1 MSVIHKKCYEGLKS
15 MTINFFSTLK
25 QSQQLQSN
33 ILTEKLNM
41 YQNSYT
47 NLQSEC
53 TKKNEEADSRER
65 ELKNRIYMLE
75 FKSKDTNE

>member
-15 MTINFFSTLK
+15 MAINFFSTLK

-47 NLQSEC
+47 SLQSAC
-53 TKKNEEADSRER
+53 TKKNDEADTRER
-65 ELKNRIYMLE
+65 
-75 FKSKDTNE
+75 

>member
-1 MSVIHKKCYEGLKS
+1 MSVIHKKCYEGLKG
-15 MTINFFSTLK
+15 MAINFFSTLK

-47 NLQSEC
+47 SLHSEC
-53 TKKNEEADSRER
+53 TKKN
-65 ELKNRIYMLE
+65 
-75 FKSKDTNE
+75 